1 MGMIPSWETRPIVG
15 LIVYRAALPAGQT
28 SEASVSVPMA
38 RGAYPADTPTAEP
51 EDDPEGLCC
60 IVRIV
65 EIALDKE
72 E

>member
-1 MGMIPSWETRPIVG
+1 MGMIPSWETSPTVG

-51 EDDPEGLCC
+51 EEEPEGLCF
-60 IVRIV
+60 VSRV
-65 EIALDKE
+65 LDLEKKVCL
-72 E
+72 